1 MRGRFIS
8 VEGLDG
14 TGKSTLCSSLS
25 ARLREAGLLVH
36 ALREPGGTPAGERIR
51 TILADPDTSLTPRA
65 ELLLFSAARAEL
77 VETVVEPALAEGT
90 WILLDRFTDS
100 TLAYQGA
107 GRQLGDAPAAAAADL
122 ATAGLR
128 PDRTLL
134 LTAPADVRH
143 ARLQARGDAAER
155 WELADPSVVARI
167 EARYAEL
174 VVDDPARVREID
186 ATGTPDAVAK
196 LAWNAT
202 EDLVAAAVAG

>member
-14 TGKSTLCSSLS
+14 TGKTTLCAALS
-25 ARLREAGLLVH
+25 ARLRAAGLDVR

-51 TILADPDTSLTPRA
+51 AILADPTTSLTPRA

-77 VETVVEPALAEGT
+77 VETVVAPALADGS
-90 WILLDRFTDS
+90 WVLLDRFTDS

-107 GRQLGDAPAAAAADL
+107 GRELGDAPTAAAADL

-134 LTAPADVRH
+134 LTAPADVRR
-143 ARLQARGDAAER
+143 ARLAARGDAAER
-155 WELADPSVVARI
+155 WELAEPAVMARI
-167 EARYAEL
+167 EARYGTLAAE
-174 VVDDPARVREID
+174 DPARVREVD
-186 ATGTPDAVAK
+186 ASGAPDVVAE
-196 LAWNAT
+196 LAWAAT